1 MARELRIGFIGCGQ
15 HASMYLLPAL
25 HYAPI
30 QLVSVCD
37 MNAERRERARRKF
50 GAEAD
55 FEGIGAMLRGPQI
68 DAVIACGPP
77 DLHRA
82 AAIAAMDAGLNVFVE
97 KPPADDLAGA
107 KQIAEAARAN
117 GRHCMVGFMK
127 RFALRYQQAREI
139 ARART
144 FGKTTHVLIKYAHWN
159 CPDLHWMLGYM
170 TVHALDLMRFFA
182 GELKRVSI
190 ERGEIAGQYT
200 YAIQALAQSGTLV
213 SLVTSSQEPRVKE
226 HVEITG
232 EGEVVIVRNV
242 IELEYHRRVSPTK
255 LFTSDLHD
263 VQLLRPDFA
272 IPNPEQ
278 NTLFLQG
285 YAGEVQEFAKA
296 CLEERA
302 PSVTIDDG
310 VHAMRLAEL
319 LAKNSSG
326 SFDLTK

>member
-1 MARELRIGFIGCGQ
+1 MSRELRVGLIGCGK
-15 HASMYLLPAL
+15 HALMYLLPAL

-30 QLVSVCD
+30 HLVSVCD
-37 MNAERRERARRKF
+37 TNAERRQRVKRQF

-55 FEGIGAMLRGPQI
+55 FEGIGAMLRGPQL

-97 KPPADDLAGA
+97 KPPANDLAGA
-107 KQIAEAARAN
+107 QQIAEAARAN

-139 ARART
+139 AQSRS
-144 FGKTTHVLIKYAHWN
+144 FGKTTHVSIKYAHWN
-159 CPDLHWMLGYM
+159 CPDLHWMLAFM
-170 TVHALDLMRFFA
+170 TVHVFDLMRFFA
-182 GELKRVSI
+182 GELKRI
-190 ERGEIAGQYT
+190 TFERGDAAGQYT
-200 YAIQALAQSGTLV
+200 FAIQAVAQSGALI

-242 IELEYHRRVSPTK
+242 IELEYHRRVSPTR

-285 YAGEVQEFAKA
+285 YAGEIQEFANA
-296 CLEERA
+296 CLENRA
-302 PSVTIDDG
+302 PAVTIEDG
-310 VHAMRLAEL
+310 VRAMWLVEL
-319 LAKNSSG
+319 LASNKSG
-326 SFDLTK
+326 TFDLTE

>member
-1 MARELRIGFIGCGQ
+1 MRELRVGLVGCGQ
-15 HASMYLLPAL
+15 HALMYLLPAL

-37 MNAERRERARRKF
+37 TNAERRLRAKRQF

-55 FEGIGAMLRGPQI
+55 FEGIGAMLRGPTI

-77 DLHRA
+77 DMHRA

-97 KPPADDLAGA
+97 KPPANDLAGA
-107 KQIAEAARAN
+107 MQIAEASRAN

-127 RFALRYQQAREI
+127 RFALRYRQAREL
-139 ARART
+139 AQRRA
-144 FGKTTHVLIKYAHWN
+144 FGKTTHVSIKYAHWN
-159 CPDLHWMLGYM
+159 CPDLHWMLVYM
-170 TVHALDLMRFFA
+170 TVHTLDLMRFFA
-182 GELKRVSI
+182 GELARMSI
-190 ERGEIAGQYT
+190 ERAETAGQFT
-200 YAIQALAQSGTLV
+200 FTVQAVSASGTLV

-232 EGEVVIVRNV
+232 EGEVVVVRNV

-285 YAGEVQEFAKA
+285 YAGEMQEFASA
-296 CLEERA
+296 CIEERA
-302 PSVTIDDG
+302 PSVTIADG
-310 VHAMRLAEL
+310 VQAMRLAQL
-319 LAKNSSG
+319 LARNTTG
-326 SFDLTK
+326 SFDLME

>member
-1 MARELRIGFIGCGQ
+1 
-15 HASMYLLPAL
+15 MYLLPAF

-37 MNAERRERARRKF
+37 TNKERRLRVKRQF

-55 FEGIGAMLRGPQI
+55 FEGIGAMLRGPKI
-68 DAVIACGPP
+68 DAVIVCGPP

-82 AAIAAMDAGLNVFVE
+82 GAIAAMDAGLNVFVE
-97 KPPADDLAGA
+97 KPPANDLAGA
-107 KQIAEAARAN
+107 RQIAEASRAN

-127 RFALRYQQAREI
+127 RFALRYRQARDI
-139 ARART
+139 AQRRA
-144 FGKTTHVLIKYAHWN
+144 FGKTTQVSIKYAHWN
-159 CPDLHWMLGYM
+159 CPDLHWMLVYM

-182 GELKRVSI
+182 GELVRMSI
-190 ERGEIAGQYT
+190 ERAETAGQYSF
-200 YAIQALAQSGTLV
+200 AVQAVAASGTLV

-232 EGEVVIVRNV
+232 EGEVVIIRNV
-242 IELEYHRRVSPTK
+242 IELEYHRCISPTK
-255 LFTSDLHD
+255 LFTSELHD

-285 YAGEVQEFAKA
+285 YAGEIQEFARA
-296 CLEERA
+296 CLEDRA

-310 VHAMRLAEL
+310 LRAMRLAEF
-319 LAKNSSG
+319 LATNASG